1 MPIKWAEAECRCM
14 RNLARLSV
22 AIGGFLIV
30 TSLVLT
36 GIIFLILMNIIE
48 IDVFADQQDL
58 RIESSRKNSLSL
70 LFMIYTKKS

>member
-1 MPIKWAEAECRCM
+1 M
-14 RNLARLSV
+14 RKLARMSI

-48 IDVFADQQDL
+48 INVFTDPT
-58 RIESSRKNSLSL
+58 NTL
-70 LFMIYTKKS
+70 LLTLVLLVVGILDFVAGIILVLKR

>member
-1 MPIKWAEAECRCM
+1 M
-14 RNLARLSV
+14 RKLARLNI

-48 IDVFADQQDL
+48 IDVFTSQT
-58 RIESSRKNSLSL
+58 NTL
-70 LFMIYTKKS
+70 LLTLVLLVVGVLDFVAGIVLLLMR

>member
-1 MPIKWAEAECRCM
+1 M
-14 RNLARLSV
+14 RKLARLNI

-48 IDVFADQQDL
+48 IDVFADQT
-58 RIESSRKNSLSL
+58 NTL
-70 LFMIYTKKS
+70 LLTLVLLVVGVLDFVAGIILMLKR

>member
-1 MPIKWAEAECRCM
+1 M
-14 RNLARLSV
+14 RKRARLNI

-48 IDVFADQQDL
+48 IDVFAGQTN
-58 RIESSRKNSLSL
+58 KL
-70 LFMIYTKKS
+70 LLTLVLLVVGVLDFVAGIILLLKR

>member
-1 MPIKWAEAECRCM
+1 M
-14 RNLARLSV
+14 RKLARLNI

-48 IDVFADQQDL
+48 IKVFADQT
-58 RIESSRKNSLSL
+58 NTL
-70 LFMIYTKKS
+70 LLTLVLLVVGVLDFVAGIILMLKR

>member
-1 MPIKWAEAECRCM
+1 M
-14 RNLARLSV
+14 RKLARLSV

-48 IDVFADQQDL
+48 IDVFADQT
-58 RIESSRKNSLSL
+58 NTL
-70 LFMIYTKKS
+70 LLTLVLLVVGVLDFVAGIILILKR

>member
-1 MPIKWAEAECRCM
+1 M
-14 RNLARLSV
+14 RNLARLSI

-48 IDVFADQQDL
+48 IGVFADQT
-58 RIESSRKNSLSL
+58 NTL
-70 LFMIYTKKS
+70 LLTLVLLVIGVLDFVAGIILMLKR